1 MVRPTIRG
9 IVPLLLLLLILGQTS
24 CIRED
29 LQECEEEYFVT
40 IKVVDALTGED
51 ITTSGEVSHADL
63 FIFDANEQYRYTVR
77 ADSNQIRQKIPVS
90 ITLENSDHFWLSTWG
105 NLDRKQHI
113 TKLELSNTLDNSTVS
128 AFVKEDEGQSQTL
141 NDLFFGIAQMGKSLK
156 SPVRNEEIIIARKNA
171 RMYLTVRGLPA
182 LYKAADYYF
191 TIHLN
196 NNGYNFKG
204 TPVPNAIV
212 IKQNGITL
220 ANNDFVSPS
229 SFNLI
234 HTNDSRED
242 YVTVNLYQ
250 RAIAEYGEDILIAS
264 INSDLN
270 GNPIVLPTGRTTNLL
285 IDLRQAISIHI
296 KTSPWDKTEQWAEW

>member
-1 MVRPTIRG
+1 MVRSTIRT
-9 IVPLLLLLLILGQTS
+9 IVLLLLILGQIS
-24 CIRED
+24 CIREG

-51 ITTSGEVSHADL
+51 ITASGEVSHADL
-63 FIFDANEQYRYTVR
+63 FVFDADEQYRYTVR
-77 ADSNQIRQKIPVS
+77 ADSNQIRQRIPIP
-90 ITLENSDHFWLSTWG
+90 ITLENIDDYWLSVWG
-105 NLDRKQHI
+105 NLDGNQHV
-113 TKLELSNTLDNSTVS
+113 TEPGPSDTLDNSTVS
-128 AFVKEDEGQSQTL
+128 ASAKEGENQYQTL
-141 NDLFFGIAQMGKSLK
+141 DDLFFGIAQIGKSLK
-156 SPVRNEEIIIARKNA
+156 SPTRNEEIIIARKNA

-182 LYKAADYYF
+182 FHRAIDYYF

-204 TPVPNAIV
+204 TPVPNAIE

-234 HTNDSRED
+234 HTDSNRED
-242 YVTVNLYQ
+242 YATVNLY
-250 RAIAEYGEDILIAS
+250 RRSDVEYGEDILIAS

-270 GNPIVLPTGRTTNLL
+270 GNPIVLPAGLTTNLL
-285 IDLRQAISIHI
+285 IDLRQEISVHV
-296 KTSPWDKTEQWAEW
+296 KTSPWEKTEQWVEW

>member
-1 MVRPTIRG
+1 MVRSTIRT
-9 IVPLLLLLLILGQTS
+9 IVLLLLILGQTS

-40 IKVVDALTGED
+40 IKVVDVLTGED
-51 ITTSGEVSHADL
+51 ITASGEVSYADL
-63 FIFDANEQYRYTVR
+63 FVFDADEQYRYTVR
-77 ADSNQIRQKIPVS
+77 ADSNQIRQRIPIP
-90 ITLENSDHFWLSTWG
+90 ITLENINHYWLSVWG
-105 NLDRKQHI
+105 NLDGNQYI
-113 TKLELSNTLDNSTVS
+113 TKLEPSNTLDNSTVS
-128 AFVKEDEGQSQTL
+128 ASVKEGENQSQTQG
-141 NDLFFGIAQMGKSLK
+141 DLFFGIAQIDK
-156 SPVRNEEIIIARKNA
+156 SPIRNEEIIISRKNA
-171 RMYLTVRGLPA
+171 RMYLTVRGLPV
-182 LYKAADYYF
+182 LHKAVDYYF

-234 HTNDSRED
+234 HTGSSRED
-242 YVTVNLYQ
+242 YATVNLYK
-250 RAIAEYGEDILIAS
+250 RSDAEYGEDILITS

-270 GNPIVLPTGRTTNLL
+270 GNPIVLPAGRTTNLL
-285 IDLRQAISIHI
+285 IDLRQGISVHVKI
-296 KTSPWDKTEQWAEW
+296 SPWDKTEQWVEW